1 MKKIKLSNYLLV
13 SMLSVLVAGL
23 ATALALTI
31 RAFF

>member
-13 SMLSVLVAGL
+13 SMLSVLAAGL
-23 ATALALTI
+23 ATALALMI